1 MGDSGKL
8 VVNILLEIVF
18 FVHCGNRKLRGNCM
32 FGLGRSYNKF
42 LLALII
48 YILDNMIIHLQG
60 VDK

>member
-32 FGLGRSYNKF
+32 FGLGRSYNIF
-42 LLALII
+42 LLAF
-48 YILDNMIIHLQG
+48 ILDNIIIHLQG
-60 VDK
+60 VDT